1 MFYLLYHPKE
11 GSINFEF
18 TSYTLDATQLTYDKY
33 IQSVNILKISAVTV
47 ASPYKQQLAHYTYSC
62 IFDVIMLLLANSI
75 QFEYI
80 RIRYDD
86 EIKIL
91 VYIYLRLEKIEMR
104 INSISFLCSIFIMY
118 KTIILH
124 IEHH

>member
-1 MFYLLYHPKE
+1 
-11 GSINFEF
+11 
-18 TSYTLDATQLTYDKY
+18 
-33 IQSVNILKISAVTV
+33 
-47 ASPYKQQLAHYTYSC
+47 
-62 IFDVIMLLLANSI
+62 MLLLANSI

-91 VYIYLRLEKIEMR
+91 VYIYLRLEKSEMR